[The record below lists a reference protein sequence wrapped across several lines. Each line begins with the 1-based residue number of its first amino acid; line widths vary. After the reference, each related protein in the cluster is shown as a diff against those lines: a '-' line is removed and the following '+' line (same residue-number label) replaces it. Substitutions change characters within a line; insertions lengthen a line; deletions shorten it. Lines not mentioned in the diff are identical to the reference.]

1 MILEYWIPSG
11 KLTYLWKDPPV
22 LMGKSTISMAIFNSY
37 VKLPEGI
44 YSILLFA
51 YVVQVWLRSWVM
63 QSLYANKPPNGRN
76 TSTSSF
82 LVLCYTLPEK
92 KATHPITSV
101 YDSICSDIIR

>member
-63 QSLYANKPPNGRN
+63 QSLYANKPPKWAKHFHFVFSCTLLHSSRKKSN
-76 TSTSSF
+76 TSD
-82 LVLCYTLPEK
+82 
-92 KATHPITSV
+92 H
-101 YDSICSDIIR
+101 IRI